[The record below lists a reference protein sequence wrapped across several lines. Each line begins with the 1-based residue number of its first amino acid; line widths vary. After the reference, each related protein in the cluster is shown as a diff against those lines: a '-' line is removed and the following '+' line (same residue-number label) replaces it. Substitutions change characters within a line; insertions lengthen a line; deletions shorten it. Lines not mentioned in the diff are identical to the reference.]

1 MVNKTFTK
9 LTPAS
14 TLPIQVVMLVDKDG
28 NTLNSFGSA
37 ANIPIAAGDVA
48 GFAHVNKFGYRNTVP
63 NTFQTVWDG
72 AVDYAY
78 QSAAVVSAVADDT
91 ISDNNGTVLVEGL
104 DETYAPV
111 SETITIGGSASTSQF
126 VRVFRAIMI
135 TANTGDTN
143 VDEVRIK
150 NTGTDV
156 AIITAGAGQTL
167 MAVYTIP
174 AGKTGYLLKVSGSID
189 ANNDALFRLY
199 ARPFNGSF
207 NVKMQKGVF
216 AAGFDYEYPVPL
228 EFTEKTDLEIKA
240 TSQNNVGAGAT
251 FDLILKDN

>member
-1 MVNKTFTK
+1 MVNKTYTK

-14 TLPIQVVMLVDKDG
+14 TAPVQVVMLADKDG
-28 NTLNSFGSA
+28 NTINSFGSA
-37 ANIPIAAGDVA
+37 ANIPIASGDVT
-48 GFAHVNKFGYRNTVP
+48 GLSHINKFGYRSSIP
-63 NTFQTVWDG
+63 STFQTIWDG
-72 AVDYAY
+72 TVDYSY
-78 QSAAVVSAVADDT
+78 QSAAVVSAVADNL
-91 ISDNNGTVLVEGL
+91 SDENGTVSVEGL
-104 DETYAPV
+104 DENYNFV

-126 VRVFRAIMI
+126 VRVFRATLI

-167 MAVYTIP
+167 MALYTIP
-174 AGKTGYLLKVSGSID
+174 AGKTGYLLKVGGSID

-228 EFTEKTDLEIKA
+228 VFAEKTDLEIKA
-240 TSQNNVGAGAT
+240 ASQNNVGAGAI